1 MSDNDK
7 GQLTDAM
14 IRPDHLKKGQMEAFL
29 EDIAYL
35 LTFKDQFVT
44 VHCPACGSND
54 FHPAF
59 DKYGLRFV
67 ECDACG
73 TVFINPRPTP
83 EILEKYYTNSKNYWY
98 WNNFIFPASESVRRE
113 KIFLPRVERILGICQ
128 KYRINTGT
136 LLEVGAGYGTFCE
149 ELKKTGMFRKII
161 AVEPT
166 PGLAET
172 CRKKGLD
179 VIELPVEKVRMD
191 KDSVDVV
198 VSFEVIEHLFN
209 PGEFIRSCG
218 SILFPGGLI
227 VLSCPNV
234 KGFDMMVLREI
245 SESFDAEH
253 LNYFTPE
260 SLSGL
265 LTACGFEVL
274 ETSTPGKLDADMVRK
289 KILNGEFDISG
300 RPFLKRLLLT
310 DWEKT
315 GSAFQKFLA
324 DNGLSSHLWIVGR
337 KK

>member
-1 MSDNDK
+1 MTDNGK
-7 GQLTDAM
+7 PQLTDAM

-29 EDIAYL
+29 EDIAQL
-35 LTFKDQFVT
+35 LTHKGEFVT
-44 VHCPACGSND
+44 VPCPACGSKN

-67 ECDACG
+67 ECDVCE

-83 EILEKYYTNSKNYWY
+83 EILENYYANSKNYWY
-98 WNNFIFPASESVRRE
+98 WNNFIFPASEDVRCE
-113 KIFLPRVERILGICQ
+113 KIFRPRVEKILEICRKYGIG
-128 KYRINTGT
+128 TGT
-136 LLEVGAGYGTFCE
+136 LLEVGAGFGTFCE
-149 ELKKTGMFRKII
+149 ELKKTGTFRKII

-172 CRKKGLD
+172 CRKKDLN
-179 VIELPVEKVRMD
+179 VIELPVEKIRMGEN
-191 KDSVDVV
+191 SVDVI

-209 PGEFIRSCG
+209 PGGFIRSCG
-218 SILFPGGLI
+218 SILSPGGLL

-234 KGFDMMVLREI
+234 KGFDMMVLRGL

-265 LTACGFEVL
+265 LTACGFVVL

-289 KILNGEFDISG
+289 KIVSGEFDISG
-300 RPFLKRLLLT
+300 QPFLKRLLLT
-310 DWEKT
+310 DWERT
-315 GSAFQKFLA
+315 GPAFQIFLA